1 MKAQAIS
8 VDSDNPASDADMT
21 YQAMDSGNATNV
33 SGASAASAADGLFGE
48 LDNSEVASLFSDA
61 N

>member
-21 YQAMDSGNATNV
+21 YQAMGSGDATNA
-33 SGASAASAADGLFGE
+33 SGAAGATEGLFGE
-48 LDNSEVASLFSDA
+48 LDNSEVASFFSDA